1 MKNLKRVLS
10 LVMALALCLG
20 LASTAFA
27 TSYDDYPD
35 ADEVTYEEAMDVL
48 VALGIIEGIDGQLD
62 PGGTLTREQAA
73 KMIAYICL
81 GGSDAESLT
90 TSSAPFSDVAA
101 DRWSAGYIA
110 YCVSTGIINGRSA
123 TIFDP
128 EAEVTGYEFAKMLLC
143 AIGYGANSE
152 FTGSYWEVNTA
163 SYGALVGLFEDSV
176 DDSYNDA
183 MTREEAMLYAF
194 NILTGPMTV
203 SYSSTLGTYYSGTSL
218 LTSIDED
225 DEYLYTL
232 GYQVF
237 GLYQSD
243 SSTDDFGRVGYTWKT
258 SKGSITDAY
267 YEDADLIYVGNV
279 DSATLYS
286 DLGKEYAGYATLYVD
301 GEEMDEFPIA
311 RGDTSD
317 DLGSYSAQIYVYA
330 DSDTYEVTIVVINTY
345 LGEVTGVDD
354 GEVSVTV
361 YDSGEGDSLYYGVNV
376 GGSYDYE
383 TDDFDEDDM
392 VLVTVAGDEIHSMEL
407 ADTVIG
413 VMDALASS
421 YLVIDGETYYKSDT
435 YGGLAE
441 SEDNKD
447 YDSEYTFYL
456 DQNGYVLGST
466 LYEEADADYSSY
478 LYVTG
483 SEISVNKL
491 TGTSAQIA
499 VQYLDGTTDVL
510 DLYVT
515 ESNDTYYYVHNGEKT
530 RLTSDGDNTTADG
543 EAVYELKDGGFF
555 RYSVNSSG
563 YVSLKEVS
571 TSSQAAAGW
580 NARKISVSSSTRAL
594 SIGGKTGGEGDN
606 AYHDATSGETPDD
619 TLYLNSS
626 TVLHVIDEDGD
637 VTTVT
642 GYSNIKGY
650 KETSKLPILVFYTGS
665 VVNDIF
671 VFDGTWTD
679 DGTYALYIGKY
690 TTSSDT
696 YYRFYQDGATVAYT
710 ADTEPED
717 LSTKSLYELEVS
729 SGNIEECT
737 AVMTYSEA
745 EEVIR
750 SRTDYFTTESG
761 YHYYDDDVVVYDYTN
776 GNAEATLSGGDWVV
790 YAEEDGMVAAIYIVS
805 DPATTGDADTSGDL
819 EISNV
824 FIGDGAG
831 KVNFTASEEDE
842 TVYIVVDMFTSGSGY
857 QTIEELTAETTGNNQ
872 TAGGGYET
880 GRYRISFYADADY
893 EELIGTFYVT
903 SAYTTTP

>member
-10 LVMALALCLG
+10 LVMALVLCLG

-48 VALGIIEGIDGQLD
+48 VALGIIEGIDGELD

-81 GGSDAESLT
+81 GGSDAESLV

-110 YCVSTGIINGRSA
+110 YCVSNGIINGRSA

-143 AIGYGANSE
+143 AIGYGANNE
-152 FTGSYWEVNTA
+152 FTGSYWAVNTA
-163 SYGALVGLFEDSV
+163 SYGALVGLFADSV
-176 DDSYNDA
+176 DDSYSDA

-258 SKGSITDAY
+258 SKGSITDTY

-317 DLGSYSAQIYVYA
+317 DVGTRSAEIYVYA

-345 LGEVTGVDD
+345 LGEVTSVDD

-361 YDSGEGDSLYYGVNV
+361 YDSDEDDPLYSGVNV

-413 VMDALASS
+413 VMDALANS

-456 DQNGYVLGST
+456 DQYGYVLGST

-499 VQYLDGTTDVL
+499 VRYLDGTTDVL

-515 ESNDTYYYVHNGEKT
+515 ESNDTYYYVYNGEKT
-530 RLTSDGDNTTADG
+530 VLTSDGSNTEDG
-543 EAVYELKDGGFF
+543 EAVYELQNGGFF

-571 TSSQAAAGW
+571 TSSQTAAGW
-580 NARKISVSSSTRAL
+580 VKKKISVSSSTRAL
-594 SIGGKTGGEGDN
+594 TIGTKDGSSGYADV
-606 AYHDATSGETPDD
+606 DSGEQPDGS
-619 TLYLNSS
+619 LYLNSS

-637 VTTVT
+637 VTTIT

-650 KETSKLPILVFYTGS
+650 AETSQHPILVFYSGS

-671 VFDGTWTD
+671 VFDGTWTAN
-679 DGTYALYIGKY
+679 GTYALYIGKY

-710 ADTEPED
+710 ADKT
-717 LSTKSLYELEVS
+717 LNLTTRSLYELEIS
-729 SGNIEECT
+729 SGNIEDYAE
-737 AVMTYSEA
+737 VMAYDEA
-745 EEVIR
+745 EEVLR

-805 DPATTGDADTSGDL
+805 DPATTGDADTSSDL
-819 EISNV
+819 EITSV
-824 FIGDGAG
+824 SIDSDTGV
-831 KVNFTASEEDE
+831 VNFTASEEEE
-842 TVYIVVDMFTSGSGY
+842 TVYIVVDMFTSGYGY
-857 QTIEELTAETTGNNQ
+857 QTIEELSAETTGSKQ
-872 TAGGGYET
+872 TVGGGYES
-880 GRYRISFYADADY
+880 GRYRISFYADEDY
-893 EELIGTFYVT
+893 EELLGTFYVT
-903 SAYTTTP
+903 STYSGS